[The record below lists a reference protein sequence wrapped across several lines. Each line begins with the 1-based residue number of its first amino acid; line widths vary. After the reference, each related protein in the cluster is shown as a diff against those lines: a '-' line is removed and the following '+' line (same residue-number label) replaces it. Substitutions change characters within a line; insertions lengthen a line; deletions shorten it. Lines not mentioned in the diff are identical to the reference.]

1 MIGLASSCNTAHSG
15 SQGTWLKVVP
25 ECSYLSLQTLLL
37 QDASFSQT
45 THRKNESKKTRTFF
59 QTQLEKPRA
68 HAAQWFI
75 ADYLLLRTWE
85 DRHRKL
91 CSSRLNGLSLGSFIS
106 LLSSNRL
113 IARLYSRQRFVLVT
127 YTARRSQYDRL
138 SKQQLSFLLLINRP
152 MVASVPYYYVVQNAG
167 SESVSVT
174 YVYIVYDPRLIFDK
188 VSNNMKTF
196 V

>member
-1 MIGLASSCNTAHSG
+1 M
-15 SQGTWLKVVP
+15 
-25 ECSYLSLQTLLL
+25 
-37 QDASFSQT
+37 
-45 THRKNESKKTRTFF
+45 
-59 QTQLEKPRA
+59 
-68 HAAQWFI
+68 
-75 ADYLLLRTWE
+75 
-85 DRHRKL
+85 
-91 CSSRLNGLSLGSFIS
+91 GSFIS